1 MFISPPQ
8 IDNDVNFISTLTK
21 PENQNLE
28 TYSTKLLFVIKH
40 GFVRLERIPDVN
52 RSVATQVIN
61 EYLFTDNSSYS
72 DFLNEDFDINSKFI
86 YKNSYKLK
94 VKIKSISKFS
104 PKTILDL

>member
-1 MFISPPQ
+1 MFISPTQ
-8 IDNDVNFISTLTK
+8 IDNDANFISTLMK

-40 GFVRLERIPDVN
+40 DFEGLERIPDVN
-52 RSVATQVIN
+52 RGIATQVIN
-61 EYLFTDNSSYS
+61 EDFFADSSSYR

-104 PKTILDL
+104 PKIILDL